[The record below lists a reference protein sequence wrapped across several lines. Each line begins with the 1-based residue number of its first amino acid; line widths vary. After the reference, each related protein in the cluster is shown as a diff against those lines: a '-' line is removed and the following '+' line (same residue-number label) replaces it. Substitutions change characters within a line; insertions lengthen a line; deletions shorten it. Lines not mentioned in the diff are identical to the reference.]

1 MTRALLVGGT
11 RFMGRHTVEEL
22 LAHEYEVTT
31 FTRGE
36 SGNPFADRDGV
47 SHVQGNRNDRE
58 ALEAVRD
65 EVDPDIV
72 IDFCVMHPRQIEA
85 ATDIF
90 ADVDAYVYISSGSA
104 YAESP
109 VPIRED
115 TALHDC
121 TDEQADDESMES
133 YGPRKAEC
141 DRVCFAATEEKN
153 VNAITVRPMLIYGP
167 YDYTER
173 FDYWLHRVAE
183 YDRVLVP
190 GDGGSLLHRAYA
202 IDGARALRIVAER
215 GTPGEA
221 YNLADRETMSL
232 DRSLELAA
240 DALDTDVELVHASE
254 RELKTHGLSS
264 ADFPLYTPTPF
275 LVSTEKLAALGWES
289 TPLSETVARTVEEN
303 LESGRTGDDI
313 GPDREDEK
321 TALDALAD

>member
-1 MTRALLVGGT
+1 MARALLVGGT

-22 LAHEYEVTT
+22 LDHGYDVTT

-47 SHVQGNRNDRE
+47 THFQGDRNDRD
-58 ALEAVRD
+58 ALETARD

-85 ATDIF
+85 ATEIF

-104 YAESP
+104 YAEYP

-115 TALHDC
+115 TRLYDC
-121 TDEQADDESMES
+121 TEEQVDDDSMES

-141 DRVCFAATEEKN
+141 DRVCFAAAEN
-153 VNAITVRPMLIYGP
+153 DVNAMVVRPMLIYGP

-183 YDRVLVP
+183 DDRVLVP

-240 DALDTDVELVHASE
+240 DAMDTEVELVHASE
-254 RELKTHGLSS
+254 RELNTHDISPP
-264 ADFPLYTPTPF
+264 DFPLYSPMPF

-289 TPLSETVARTVEEN
+289 TPLSKTVARTVEEH
-303 LESGRTGDDI
+303 LDSGRTGEDI
-313 GPDREDEK
+313 GPDREKEK
-321 TALDALAD
+321 TALDALVE